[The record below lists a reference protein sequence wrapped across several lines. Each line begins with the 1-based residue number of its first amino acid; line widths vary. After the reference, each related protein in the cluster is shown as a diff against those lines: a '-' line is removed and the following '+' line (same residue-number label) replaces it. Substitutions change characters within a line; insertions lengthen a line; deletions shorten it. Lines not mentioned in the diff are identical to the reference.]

1 LPSSSATYST
11 DYTINNGDWS
21 GGFQTY
27 TIQPGDTQVLIKVS
41 TIEDG
46 LYGEGD
52 ELIAASIAST
62 DATVGTN
69 TATMTIEEHTDA
81 PEVGIFRVGEEDIPE
96 GSDAF
101 FRVFIING
109 VTVVDDLVANL
120 DVSGETTPDDFDSWT
135 TPVSVTISA
144 GSLENIFAYT
154 TVVDSV
160 DETTERL
167 TFTISSVNYGTVS
180 SVSSSAYHD
189 IFDATATPTLSPTAN
204 PSVSPTENV
213 EVSISADSP
222 VTEGSS
228 GYFYLTLSTS
238 WHMAVT
244 VTLSNLAISSATYGS
259 DYTINNGDWSGGSQ
273 MYTFQP
279 GTTQILIQVSTI
291 SDGLWENG
299 DENIF
304 ASIVSTGASVVTS
317 TATMQIVEGTDAPE
331 ISIIRVGEEYIL
343 NTESADFLIYI
354 ENNVVSA
361 VDLDVSINGDGSE
374 VDDLKW
380 PGFTGT
386 VTISAGS
393 SSVFFSVN
401 ADYMAL
407 YENIAMIMAN
417 LLSVTGGG
425 SLTSQI
431 TAYHKVWYQTAT
443 PTKNPTATPT
453 PERCGLNGE
462 GAVALCKLYETTQ
475 GSSSWD
481 IKTNWL
487 TGRPC
492 TNNWYGVTCEERDYA
507 LNENGLK
514 YIVTKLSVMSNDLD
528 GYLPTEMG
536 LLTGLESGFEFV
548 SNTLTSTL
556 PTELGHFSLLN
567 QKFKLGTNYLTG
579 TIPHELSG
587 MTALSFNFG
596 LQVNSLHGT
605 IPSTLGLLTKMSR
618 TFTLQ
623 ENSLEGNIP
632 TELGELSLM
641 TRMFNMADN
650 TLTGGIPTQIGRFTE
665 LYQDIVL
672 RNNELTSIPTE
683 FGHFTAL
690 TGVFQMNKNKIAGNI
705 PTELGM
711 MTKMVNAFFLHEN
724 SFTGEMPSELGTF
737 TEGEFYDIVSAFN
750 LRDNQICGDIPNEV
764 AALSQQML
772 NQNSNPDE
780 DGWFELVEGN
790 SVGTPCN

>member
-1 LPSSSATYST
+1 MIITDGLPGISVRFTGPNQEQTENYRTIDDTEDAWFEFYIDNGYTSST
-11 DYTINNGDWS
+11 DLFVT
-21 GGFQTY
+21 
-27 TIQPGDTQVLIKVS
+27 
-41 TIEDG
+41 
-46 LYGEGD
+46 
-52 ELIAASIAST
+52 
-62 DATVGTN
+62 
-69 TATMTIEEHTDA
+69 
-81 PEVGIFRVGEEDIPE
+81 
-96 GSDAF
+96 SDS
-101 FRVFIING
+101 
-109 VTVVDDLVANL
+109 D
-120 DVSGETTPDDFDSWT
+120 
-135 TPVSVTISA
+135 
-144 GSLENIFAYT
+144 
-154 TVVDSV
+154 
-160 DETTERL
+160 
-167 TFTISSVNYGTVS
+167 GTVS
-180 SVSSSAYHD
+180 YGSSLTFAYSRTIPAGSNSVAFSVSSAFYSSYVFVTQ
-189 IFDATATPTLSPTAN
+189 IQ
-204 PSVSPTENV
+204 VNV
-213 EVSISADSP
+213 LA
-222 VTEGSS
+222 SS
-228 GYFYLTLSTS
+228 GY
-238 WHMAVT
+238 AVGS
-244 VTLSNLAISSATYGS
+244 VAS
-259 DYTINNGDWSGGSQ
+259 DYHVVQ
-273 MYTFQP
+273 
-279 GTTQILIQVSTI
+279 TTLC
-291 SDGLWENG
+291 
-299 DENIF
+299 
-304 ASIVSTGASVVTS
+304 
-317 TATMQIVEGTDAPE
+317 
-331 ISIIRVGEEYIL
+331 
-343 NTESADFLIYI
+343 
-354 ENNVVSA
+354 
-361 VDLDVSINGDGSE
+361 GDG
-374 VDDLKW
+374 
-380 PGFTGT
+380 
-386 VTISAGS
+386 
-393 SSVFFSVN
+393 
-401 ADYMAL
+401 
-407 YENIAMIMAN
+407 
-417 LLSVTGGG
+417 
-425 SLTSQI
+425 
-431 TAYHKVWYQTAT
+431 
-443 PTKNPTATPT
+443 
-453 PERCGLNGE
+453 GE
-462 GAVALCKLYETTQ
+462 GSVALCRLYETTQ

-492 TNNWYGVTCEERDYA
+492 TNSWYGVTCEDRDYA
-507 LNENGLK
+507 LNVYNNQQ
-514 YIVTKLSVMSNDLD
+514 IVTKVSLMTNNLD